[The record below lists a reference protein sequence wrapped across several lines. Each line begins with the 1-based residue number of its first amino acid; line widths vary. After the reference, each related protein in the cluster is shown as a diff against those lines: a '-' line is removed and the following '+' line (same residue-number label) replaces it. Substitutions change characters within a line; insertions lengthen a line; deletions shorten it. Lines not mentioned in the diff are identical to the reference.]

1 MDGPVYPSC
10 LERADLEYDL
20 PDPGERQRI
29 NEIIF
34 QELVKG
40 VLRTESRAEV
50 RAIIER
56 LGKKG
61 CDAVI
66 LGCTELPL
74 LIEQSDS
81 PLPILDSTRLLA
93 RTALRLAVTGA
104 KV

>member
-10 LERADLEYDL
+10 LERADLESDL

-93 RTALRLAVTGA
+93 RAALRLAVTGS
-104 KV
+104 KG